1 MTYNVFG
8 GTINVTQS
16 MVWFVSITSVTRVR
30 IVCCQE
36 STVIVI
42 DADDQLDDLI
52 YNPDIAVGQWFSS
65 VCARQLC

>member
-1 MTYNVFG
+1 
-8 GTINVTQS
+8 
-16 MVWFVSITSVTRVR
+16 MVWFVSITSVTRVH